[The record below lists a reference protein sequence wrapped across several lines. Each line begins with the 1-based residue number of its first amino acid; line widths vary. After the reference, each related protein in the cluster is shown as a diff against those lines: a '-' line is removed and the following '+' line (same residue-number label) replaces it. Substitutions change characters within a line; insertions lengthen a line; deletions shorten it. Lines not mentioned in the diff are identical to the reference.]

1 MSMGLL
7 YALLG
12 EVSIQILCPFFNWS
26 VCLTGVEL
34 CEFLI
39 YFGDYTLVSLANV
52 LSHTV
57 GSLFILMMVSLD
69 VQKLFNLQSYL
80 FIFPF
85 ISLALGDILAKTTG
99 MWEV

>member
-1 MSMGLL
+1 MSL
-7 YALLG
+7 
-12 EVSIQILCPFFNWS
+12 QILCPFFNWI

-85 ISLALGDILAKTTG
+85 ISLALGDILAKNTG